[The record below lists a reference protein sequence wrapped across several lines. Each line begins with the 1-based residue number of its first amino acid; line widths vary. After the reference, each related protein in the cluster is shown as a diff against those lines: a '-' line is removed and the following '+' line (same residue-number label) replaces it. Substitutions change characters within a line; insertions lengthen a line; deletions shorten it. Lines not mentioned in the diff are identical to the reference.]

1 MATQRGL
8 LVNLDRMRRE
18 MDELFDDVWERPHLA
33 PQRQAGFSPR
43 VDVYYCGNPPRAV
56 VKADL
61 AGVQLDSV
69 ALEIG
74 GRELMISGR
83 RPVSDT
89 EGRVYQQLEIPTGPF
104 RRAVELNTDVDAEQA
119 RATLEDGILR
129 VELPLRETVQ
139 GPRRVLIEKRE

>member
-1 MATQRGL
+1 M

-18 MDELFDDVWERPHLA
+18 MDEFFGDAWERPRLA
-33 PQRQAGFSPR
+33 PRRQAAFAPR
-43 VDVYYCGNPPRAV
+43 IDVYYCGTPPRAI

-74 GRELMISGR
+74 GRELLISGR

-89 EGRVYQQLEIPTGPF
+89 EGRVYQQLEIPTGMF
-104 RRAVELNTDVDAEQA
+104 RRAVELNADVDAERA

-129 VELPLRETVQ
+129 IELPLREVKK
-139 GPRRVLIEKRE
+139 GPRRVPIEKRDR

>member
-1 MATQRGL
+1 MAGQRDL
-8 LVNLDRMRRE
+8 LVNLERMRRE
-18 MDELFDDVWERPHLA
+18 MDQFFGDVWEAPRLA
-33 PQRQAGFSPR
+33 PKRQTAFSPR
-43 VDVYYCGNPPRAV
+43 VDVYYCGGPPRAI
-56 VKADL
+56 VKAEL

-74 GRELMISGR
+74 GRELMISGK

-89 EGRVYQQLEIPTGPF
+89 EGRVYQQLEIPTGTF

-129 VELPLRETVQ
+129 IELPLRDAGE
-139 GPRRVLIEKRE
+139 GPRRVPIEKRE

>member
-1 MATQRGL
+1 M
-8 LVNLDRMRRE
+8 NLERMRRE
-18 MDELFDDVWERPHLA
+18 MDEFYGDQWERPRLA
-33 PQRQAGFSPR
+33 PRRLTAFSPR
-43 VDVYYCGNPPRAV
+43 VDVYYCGQPPRAI

-74 GRELMISGR
+74 GRELLISGR

-104 RRAVELNTDVDAEQA
+104 RRAVELNTDVDAENA

-129 VELPLRETVQ
+129 VELPLREARP
-139 GPRRVLIEKRE
+139 GPRRVPIEKRD